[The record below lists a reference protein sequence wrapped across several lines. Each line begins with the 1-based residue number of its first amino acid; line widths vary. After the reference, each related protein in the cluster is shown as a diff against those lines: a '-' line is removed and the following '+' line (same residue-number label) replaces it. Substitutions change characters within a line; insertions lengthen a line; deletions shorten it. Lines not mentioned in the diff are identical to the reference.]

1 MKKPPFQTLLDYSIL
16 SLAVSP
22 ELYGITTVCTP
33 PPPPSFLL
41 GEGWP
46 PPPPPPPNFLLREAL
61 NLLLNFQKAGLDKIS
76 VLDGVLL
83 LTFLKG
89 LQFLHKK

>member
-22 ELYGITTVCTP
+22 ELYSIMIVCTTLP
-33 PPPPSFLL
+33 TTPPSQFLL
-41 GEGWP
+41 GE
-46 PPPPPPPNFLLREAL
+46 AL
-61 NLLLNFQKAGLDKIS
+61 SLLLNFQKAGLDKIS